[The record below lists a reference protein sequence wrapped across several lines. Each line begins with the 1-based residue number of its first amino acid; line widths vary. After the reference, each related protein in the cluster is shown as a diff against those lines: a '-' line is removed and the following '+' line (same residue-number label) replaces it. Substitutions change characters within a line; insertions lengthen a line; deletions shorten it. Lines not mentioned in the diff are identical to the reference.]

1 MTFRLLVTPW
11 VRYAIVAIVVSPF
24 LAFGQEYPV
33 KPIRLII
40 PFAPGG
46 GADLVGR
53 VMTTKISA
61 TLGHTMIVEN
71 RPGGSGK
78 IRALAIATEQRS
90 AQLPQVPTLGEL
102 GYRGLEA
109 YAWFA
114 LVAPAK
120 TSPAVIQRLNR
131 AANSVLKQ
139 ADVRA
144 IFESDGVE
152 SAPGTP
158 EELRQFILSETKKW
172 ATVIKA
178 AGITP
183 E

>member
-1 MTFRLLVTPW
+1 MELFKQGTGIDALHVAYKGAGPQVVALLSGEVD
-11 VRYAIVAIVVSPF
+11 
-24 LAFGQEYPV
+24 LAF
-33 KPIRLII
+33 
-40 PFAPGG
+40 
-46 GADLVGR
+46 
-53 VMTTKISA
+53 A
-61 TLGHTMIVEN
+61 TLSTAKGNID
-71 RPGGSGK
+71 SGK

-172 ATVIKA
+172 ATAIKA